1 MKTVHIIGAGIAGL
15 GAAHFLAAQGI
26 QSVVYEAADHIG
38 GRAAGSIEEGTL
50 FEVGGKNF
58 SSQWPRFNA
67 LLKEFDIHEHDAQH
81 PDFHIVLK
89 DKLVKLD
96 KRRTLSGDLHLAMQL
111 GLRGSLQ
118 LRDFLGYSRKHA
130 DELNY
135 TRGLIQQVEQKW
147 DYQSVASHF
156 APSLVA
162 GPMRMF
168 SIIMGAAEPDEV
180 YPSLLTLF
188 TAGFSKGQH
197 FAIQGGIQRFH
208 QGLANN
214 KNIRL
219 GERVERIDIEQGK
232 VSGLVVNGADGE
244 KRIAADAV
252 ISAVPA
258 HVFKRLLVLP
268 DQAQTA
274 VEQIRYFPLVM
285 INARYDR
292 PVFRDGVN
300 SIMFEPGSVLG
311 HCSANRLYQP
321 ELVRFTLSGAA
332 ARKVLHHPDETLI
345 ALAETEFSRRMPIT
359 GQLVTARVTRHM
371 GGICAYAPNFTRVK
385 AALLAG
391 VERIAGL
398 AIAGDY
404 LEGHTMEGC
413 LHSAELASQRIGRYL
428 AG

>member
-1 MKTVHIIGAGIAGL
+1 
-15 GAAHFLAAQGI
+15 
-26 QSVVYEAADHIG
+26 
-38 GRAAGSIEEGTL
+38 
-50 FEVGGKNF
+50 
-58 SSQWPRFNA
+58 
-67 LLKEFDIHEHDAQH
+67 
-81 PDFHIVLK
+81 
-89 DKLVKLD
+89 
-96 KRRTLSGDLHLAMQL
+96 
-111 GLRGSLQ
+111 
-118 LRDFLGYSRKHA
+118 
-130 DELNY
+130 
-135 TRGLIQQVEQKW
+135 
-147 DYQSVASHF
+147 
-156 APSLVA
+156 
-162 GPMRMF
+162 MRMF

-188 TAGFSKGQH
+188 TAGFGKGQH

>member
-15 GAAHFLAAQGI
+15 GAAHFLAAKGI
-26 QSVVYEAADHIG
+26 PSVVYEASDHIG

-58 SSQWPRFNA
+58 SSEWTRFNA
-67 LLKEFDIHEHDAQH
+67 LLNEFNIHEYDMQH
-81 PDFHIVLK
+81 PDFHIVLR

-96 KRRTLSGDLHLAMQL
+96 KRRTLSGDLRLAMQL

-118 LRDFLGYSRKHA
+118 LKNFLTYSREHA

-135 TRGLIQQVEQKW
+135 SGGLIEQVEEKW
-147 DYQSVASHF
+147 DHQSVAAQF

-168 SIIMGAAEPDEV
+168 SIIMGAAEPEEV

-188 TAGFSKGQH
+188 TSGFGKGQH

-208 QGLANN
+208 QGLADN

-219 GERVERIDIEQGK
+219 GERVSRIEISQGK
-232 VSGLVVNGADGE
+232 VTGLVVNGAEGQQ
-244 KRIAADAV
+244 RIDTDAV

-258 HVFKRLLVLP
+258 HIFKQLLVLP
-268 DQAQTA
+268 EQAQTA
-274 VEQIRYFPLVM
+274 IDKIRYFPLAM

-292 PVFRDGVN
+292 PVFRDGIN
-300 SIMFEPGSVLG
+300 SIMFEPGSILG

-332 ARKVLHHPDETLI
+332 ARKVLHRTDEQLI
-345 ALAETEFSRRMPIT
+345 KLAEEAFSRHLPIE
-359 GQLVTARVTRHM
+359 GQLVTARVTRHL
-371 GGICAYAPNFTRVK
+371 GGICAYAPYFTRVK
-385 AALLAG
+385 AEILAG
-391 VERIAGL
+391 IEPINGL

-413 LHSAELASQRIGRYL
+413 LHSAELAVQRISRYL
-428 AG
+428 ES

>member
-26 QSVVYEAADHIG
+26 QSVVYEAADNIG

-67 LLKEFDIHEHDAQH
+67 LLKEFDIHDYDAQH

-89 DKLVKLD
+89 NKLVRLAKS
-96 KRRTLSGDLHLAMQL
+96 RTLSGDLRLAMQL

-118 LRDFLGYSRKHA
+118 LKGFLGYSRKHA
-130 DELNY
+130 DALNY
-135 TRGLIQQVEQKW
+135 TDGLIRQVENKW
-147 DYQSVASHF
+147 DHQPVAAHF
-156 APSLVA
+156 SPSLVA

-188 TAGFSKGQH
+188 TAGFGKGQH
-197 FAIQGGIQRFH
+197 FAIRGGIQRFH
-208 QGLANN
+208 QGLARD
-214 KNIRL
+214 KNIRI
-219 GERVERIDIEQGK
+219 GERVEHIEVQDGA
-232 VSGLVVNGADGE
+232 VTGLVVSGAKG
-244 KRIAADAV
+244 KTRIAADAV

-258 HVFKRLLVLP
+258 HAFRRLLVLP
-268 DQAQTA
+268 EQAEA
-274 VEQIRYFPLVM
+274 AIAQIRYFPLAM
-285 INARYDR
+285 INARYDS

-332 ARKVLHHPDETLI
+332 AREVLHHPDEALI
-345 ALAETEFSRRMPIT
+345 ALAESEFSRRMPIT
-359 GQLVTARVTRHM
+359 GKLVAARVTRHT
-371 GGICAYAPNFTRVK
+371 GGICAYAPHFTRVK
-385 AALLAG
+385 AELLAG
-391 VERIAGL
+391 IERIAGL
-398 AIAGDY
+398 EIAGDY

-428 AG
+428 AS